1 MGSRALPEKVKNLEM
16 VSVDCPSVE
25 DSSVFVL
32 FWRGSSTQRK
42 NMRHKELLCTLNKM
56 NRKLSNVFIPRASHS
71 AMREDTRLFSG

>member
-42 NMRHKELLCTLNKM
+42 KHETQ
-56 NRKLSNVFIPRASHS
+56 RAPLHS
-71 AMREDTRLFSG
+71 EQDEQKAV